1 MRFSALL
8 YKELRECLPWML
20 LAAIV
25 FLAVSSILLRIEPY
39 NEYNEYYSHR
49 YSRFSPG
56 SIVREYDL
64 TSYPI
69 LKSIGPWLFFLSIG
83 LGLVLGVRQFWIP
96 NFTRTWPFLLH
107 RSVSRNTILCAKV
120 SAALIAFVCS
130 IVPIWLGIYWYATR
144 PEVSAVPPTPRVFIE
159 GWIFIILGFVTYLG
173 TALSG
178 LSTTKWY
185 TTKIFGILF
194 VFAIFIT
201 LSMWTLAGFLVA
213 LIVSAA
219 ILLIQIFQTFG
230 GREF

>member
-20 LAAIV
+20 SAAIV
-25 FLAVSSILLRIEPY
+25 FIVVTSVLLQTET
-39 NEYNEYYSHR
+39 YSNNNN
-49 YSRFSPG
+49 YRFSRLSPG
-56 SIVREYDL
+56 TAISHYKL
-64 TSYPI
+64 TYSPTMNET
-69 LKSIGPWLFFLSIG
+69 GPWLFVLSVG
-83 LGLVLGVRQFWIP
+83 LGLALGIRQFWIP

-107 RSVSRNTILCAKV
+107 RSVSRNTILAAKLTTA
-120 SAALIAFVCS
+120 SIAFVIS
-130 IVPIWLGIYWYATR
+130 IVPIWVGIYWYATR
-144 PEVSAVPPTPRVFIE
+144 PEVFVIPPTFRFFIE

-178 LSTTKWY
+178 LSTAKWY

-194 VFAIFIT
+194 VVAIFMT

-219 ILLIQIFQTFG
+219 ILLLQIYQTFLR
-230 GREF
+230 REF